1 VEPKRPITDTKEE
14 AARKTNAWLQYSGMA
29 FQMGIIIL
37 LGALAG
43 RKLDSWAGSAK
54 PWFTILF
61 SLLAIAAALYLS
73 LRDFLKK
80 RP

>member
-1 VEPKRPITDTKEE
+1 VEE
-14 AARKTNAWLQYSGMA
+14 AAEKTRAWLKYSGMA
-29 FQMGIIIL
+29 MQMGIIIL

-43 RKLDSWAGSAK
+43 RWLDQRMHNAT

-73 LRDFLKK
+73 LRDFIQPSKPK
-80 RP
+80 GKS